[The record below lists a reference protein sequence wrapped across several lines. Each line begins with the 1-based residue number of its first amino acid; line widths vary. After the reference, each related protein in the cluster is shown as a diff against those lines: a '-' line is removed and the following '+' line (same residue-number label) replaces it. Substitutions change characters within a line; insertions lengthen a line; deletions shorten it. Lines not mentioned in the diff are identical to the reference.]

1 VNDFFRKVIENV
13 LPILVEE
20 AVTRR
25 VVYWLYWLTT
35 ACTAWLFIATNPVFG
50 WVVVLPP
57 VLLVGLTS
65 RVGLSRVPG
74 PLLTVVLAL
83 ALIPAFFLGQAQAS
97 EDTPTGFVL
106 AGLLIFLVW
115 VAAFPT
121 MVKHVDRHRREKRA
135 EPRDDPFV
143 DYRVT
148 LVRLWMA
155 AVIMAVVGE
164 SFAALV
170 CVAALLYRRKWTA
183 VAAGLACLVFP
194 LLTNSGATILWDAE
208 PIDVVAAVIS
218 AYSWY
223 GAMRNPHWGVV
234 SLPAWESR

>member
-1 VNDFFRKVIENV
+1 VNDFFRKVLENA
-13 LPILVEE
+13 LPFLVEE
-20 AVTRR
+20 KATRK

-35 ACTAWLFIATNPVFG
+35 ACTAWLFTASNPVFG
-50 WVVVLPP
+50 WFVVLGP

-65 RVGLSRVPG
+65 RIGLDRVPG
-74 PLLTVVLAL
+74 ALLAVVLAL
-83 ALIPAFFLGQAQAS
+83 ALFPAFFLGQAQAS

-121 MVKHVDRHRREKRA
+121 MVKHVDRHRREKRH

-143 DYRVT
+143 EFRVT

-155 AVIMAVVGE
+155 AVVMAVVGE
-164 SFAALV
+164 GFAALV

-183 VAAGLACLVFP
+183 AAAGLACLVFP
-194 LLTNSGATILWDAE
+194 LLTNYGATIVWDAE
-208 PIDVVAAVIS
+208 PVEVVAAVIS

-223 GAMRNPHWGVV
+223 GAMRNPYWGVV
-234 SLPAWESR
+234 GQPATFR